1 MLHWKKGIYVSLAAA
16 ALACAASLMS
26 GCGNGGGSS
35 TSGGSPGNLKPQ
47 IRVAVN
53 AQPDS
58 YDISRTT
65 ATISRTMMLGN
76 VFEMLVSFD
85 ENYKVHPELA
95 EKIDVNQ
102 DYTEYTYHL
111 RKGVK
116 FHNGQEMKADDVVA
130 SMNRWIDGNS
140 QAKAA
145 TGGSHFTKQDD
156 YTVTITMPKPSM
168 MLNDMIA
175 GINPAPIIVPKSV
188 IDKADPKTH
197 MITDY
202 IGTGPYMVDEIKP
215 DNYIRLKKFDQY
227 QPYGEQGH
235 VSGWNGY
242 KEAKTASVEFDFVT
256 DPSTRVSGLQSGEYD
271 MAVRLPI
278 DQYSLFKDNK
288 DFLVMKEDVGG
299 IFLDYNKKEGIA
311 ANVKLRQAVNAALN
325 DDDILTA
332 AVADKEFYRLTSSYV
347 QMPKNIW
354 YSETG
359 NPWYNQHNA
368 DKAKTLLKEANYQ
381 GEPFRILV
389 SSSYQ
394 EFYNSAVVIKQEL
407 NNIGVNVELNVV
419 DWGTFLGTRRDPSK
433 YDAFIT
439 GVPISVVP
447 NQILYLSSTW
457 DGWSNDPHLQDTLKQ
472 MAEATDQK
480 AAVAMWND
488 LQKYCWEEYL
498 PISKFGDYYTLDA
511 ASSKVKDMD
520 FFEGPHMWNLTVES

>member
-1 MLHWKKGIYVSLAAA
+1 MVNWKKKIQRSFAVATVLLCTVSL
-16 ALACAASLMS
+16 LS
-26 GCGNGGGSS
+26 GCGGGSGAS
-35 TSGGSPGNLKPQ
+35 EGSVGSSKSQ

-85 ENYKVHPELA
+85 ADYKVHPELA
-95 EKIDVNQ
+95 EKIDVNS

-116 FHNGQEMKADDVVA
+116 FHNNQEMKADDVVA
-130 SMNRWIDGNS
+130 SMNRWVEGNS
-140 QAKAA
+140 QVQAA
-145 TGGSHFTKQDD
+145 TGGSHFIKVDD
-156 YTVTITMPKPSM
+156 YTVRISMPKPSM

-175 GINPAPIIVPKSV
+175 GINPAPIIIPKSV
-188 IDKADPKTH
+188 IDHADPKTH
-197 MITDY
+197 MITEY

-227 QPYGEQGH
+227 QPYGEKEKI
-235 VSGWNGY
+235 SGWNGY
-242 KEAKTASVEFDFVT
+242 KEAKTASVEFDFVM

-278 DQYSLFKDNK
+278 DQYSLFKENK
-288 DFLVMKEDVGG
+288 DFNVMKEDVGD

-311 ANVKLRQAVNAALN
+311 VNPKFRQAVNAVLN
-325 DDDILTA
+325 SDDILTA

-347 QMPKNIW
+347 QMPKNMW

-359 NPWYNQHNA
+359 NDWYNQHNA
-368 DKAKTLLKEANYQ
+368 DHAKELLKEANYQ

-407 NNIGVNVELNVV
+407 NNIGVNADLIVV
-419 DWGTFLGTRRDPSK
+419 DWGTFLGTRRDSSK

-439 GVPISVVP
+439 GVPIAVVP

-472 MAEATDQK
+472 ISESTDQK
-480 AAVAMWND
+480 EAAALWNS

-511 ASSKVKDMD
+511 SSSKVQGMD
-520 FFEGPHMWNLTVES
+520 FFEGPHMWNLTVEE